1 MKDRIKKLRKELNL
15 TQQKVADILGLK
27 QNTIASY
34 EIGRIIPSDAAITHI
49 CKTWDVNEEWLRTG
63 EGEMFIDI
71 PEEDLYAKAAASL
84 LKENDIL
91 GIEGLK
97 LYYSLP
103 AESKAAVKEYVL
115 RLAEAIKE
123 KEFD

>member
-1 MKDRIKKLRKELNL
+1 MKDRFKELRKNVGL
-15 TQQKVADILGLK
+15 TQQEFADRIKIARTNVAC
-27 QNTIASY
+27 Y
-34 EIGRIIPSDAAITHI
+34 ESGKNKPSDAVVSLI
-49 CKTWDVNEEWLRTG
+49 CKEWNVNEEWLRTG
-63 EGEMFIDI
+63 SGEMFIDI